1 MSDSRH
7 MAVRTYNPQV
17 RVGNWNEDL
26 CLREDEIKD
35 FLDKKEAGLLTIDV
49 SHNLIERNLKPV
61 ALSSSEEGA
70 VHYGDTIALKCDATK
85 ALLATESTNYEL
97 STCPTKD
104 LAESGV
110 TARTAFKIAP
120 VPFSRR
126 RRKIGS
132 PLTYGAE
139 FCIVSTIKGEDAPM
153 YLTSERV
160 SFTSFAKHSRNQ
172 QMGMTETADANCIF
186 RASAYDPQLR
196 LEMEGSPV
204 HLFPN
209 KVVINH
215 IMTNRNLCSLDNH
228 TQVVSPFGVE
238 FEVSC
243 ALVLGTHREELAPN
257 HWFLCTKDTEQ
268 AALA

>member
-1 MSDSRH
+1 MSDTRH

-49 SHNLIERNLKPV
+49 SHNLIKKNLAPV
-61 ALSSSEEGA
+61 ELSAPREGCIC
-70 VHYGDTIALKCDATK
+70 YGDTIALKCDATN
-85 ALLATESTNYEL
+85 ALLATESTNFEL
-97 STCPTKD
+97 TTCPVKTMQ
-104 LAESGV
+104 ESGV
-110 TARTAFKIAP
+110 TARTAFKIVP

-126 RRKIGS
+126 KATMGS
-132 PLTYGAE
+132 PVTYGAE
-139 FCIVSTIKGEDAPM
+139 FCLVTSLKGEDTPM

-172 QMGMTETADANCIF
+172 LMGMTETADANCIF
-186 RASAYDPQLR
+186 RAQGYDPQMR
-196 LEMEGSPV
+196 MESDGSPV
-204 HLFPN
+204 HTFPT

-215 IMTNRNLCSLDNH
+215 IMTNRNISSLCDH
-228 TQVVSPFGVE
+228 TQVLDHFGME

-243 ALVLGTHREELAPN
+243 GNVLGTHREELSPN
-257 HWFLCTKDTEQ
+257 HWSFLTKDTEQ
-268 AALA
+268 GALA